1 MDAKI
6 LSKVLAT
13 RIKRVIHKL
22 LSNEQP
28 AYVPGRH
35 ITDAIRSV
43 SDLLY
48 YADQNNLDGYLVS
61 VDMEKAFDSVDHT
74 FIISTLRKYGF
85 GPNFIQWI
93 KVLLNKQVSCVM
105 NNGFTTGY
113 FTRDPISAYLSI
125 LVLEILFLQIKKNE
139 KIEGVKISSHKF
151 LLSAFAD
158 DATYLVCNMDSIEE
172 LFRLHNEFEQFSTL
186 KANWEKTIIC
196 GIGSLKGAN
205 GAFCGCKSVNLLNNT
220 VTMLGVAHSYNSN
233 AAEHQ
238 NFVNL
243 LDKTQS
249 ILNIWNMRS
258 LSLLGRI
265 QIFKTFAISKLN
277 YLASVSNIPKS
288 VANQLTIMQ
297 KQFIWNNKPPKI
309 KHSTLTA
316 PYSKRRL
323 NNEQ

>member
-22 LSNEQP
+22 ISNEQS

-35 ITDAIRSV
+35 ITDANRSV

-48 YADQNNLDGYLVS
+48 YADQNNPDGYLVS
-61 VDMEKAFDSVDHT
+61 VNMEKAFDSVDHT

-85 GPNFIQWI
+85 GPNFIRWI

-113 FTRDPISAYLSI
+113 FTNERGTRQGDPISAYLFI
-125 LVLEILFLQIKKNE
+125 LVLEILFLQVKENE
-139 KIEGVKISSHKF
+139 KIEGIIISSQKF

-158 DATYLVCNMDSIEE
+158 DATYLVCDMDSIEE
-172 LFRLHNEFEQFSTL
+172 LFRLHNEFEQFSTP
-186 KANWEKTIIC
+186 KANREKTIIC

-205 GAFCGCKSVNLLNNT
+205 GAFCGYKSVNLLNNT
-220 VTMLGVAHSYNSN
+220 VTILGVAHSYNSD
-233 AAEHQ
+233 AAGHQ

-249 ILNIWNMRS
+249 ILNI
-258 LSLLGRI
+258 
-265 QIFKTFAISKLN
+265 
-277 YLASVSNIPKS
+277 
-288 VANQLTIMQ
+288 
-297 KQFIWNNKPPKI
+297 
-309 KHSTLTA
+309 
-316 PYSKRRL
+316 
-323 NNEQ
+323 